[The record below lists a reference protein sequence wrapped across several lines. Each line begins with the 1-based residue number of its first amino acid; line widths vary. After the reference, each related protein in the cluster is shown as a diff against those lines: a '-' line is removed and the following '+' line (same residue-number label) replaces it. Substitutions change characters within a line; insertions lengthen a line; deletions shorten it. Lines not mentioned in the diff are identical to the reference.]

1 MFKHLSNEWID
12 LLCDNWIWDRWKGE
26 REKKKKKK
34 KKMNG
39 PAQHFQLTRL
49 GRIYF
54 LPLFTFLTSQPT
66 SNFNNTFP

>member
-1 MFKHLSNEWID
+1 MFNHLSNELID

-26 REKKKKKK
+26 REKKE
-34 KKMNG
+34 KMNG
-39 PAQHFQLTRL
+39 PAQQHFQLTRL